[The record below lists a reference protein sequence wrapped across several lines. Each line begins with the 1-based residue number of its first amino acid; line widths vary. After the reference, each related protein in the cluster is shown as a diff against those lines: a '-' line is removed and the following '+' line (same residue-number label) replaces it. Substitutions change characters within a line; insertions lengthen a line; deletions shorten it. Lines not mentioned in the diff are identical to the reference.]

1 MLNELHWGGIN
12 VKSLFKA
19 VLPNLWM
26 AFAVIV
32 IVYIGLGI
40 AGNKMYTPSYTSS
53 TVVAVYPLDEMNTI
67 EASAQA
73 VDTVSALNEV
83 INSEMFKTGLKDRLD
98 ESVDF
103 YLHSQQIRSTYI
115 LMLSVSSSSPQNAYQ
130 TIRAALDYFNEISS
144 HLVGDSHLEI
154 LTEPDFPIAAPNDSK
169 ILKYRPLLSLF
180 IGFAM
185 VGFLALIYIIRRTYK
200 TSSAI
205 QNYYKNVR
213 FFRFT
218 PSASEKDSRR
228 KKRKTGSQR
237 NQATLRKTALEL
249 LQMLRARNAKSL
261 FITSAAHGEGKTV
274 ITESLKKEFEDF
286 GKSVIELKPDMIN
299 TQNDFSD
306 LAKEVEDLLERSK
319 DQADVI
325 LIDGCIWTGSGDEL
339 IWAEAADISL
349 AVCRQDKADFYAIDR
364 MITDLSEKD
373 TGFGGCVLYEF

>member
-373 TGFGGCVLYEF
+373 TNSKD